1 MDPAEPEHP
10 GPPQDDGPGPS
21 QSEAPGPPPD
31 EAPGPHQN
39 EAPGPLQNEA
49 PDPPQGEAPGPPQ
62 SGAPDPPGDEAPGP
76 AQSEAAGPPGDETP
90 GPPPGDTQAPRPDE
104 AAVPSEGK
112 ALGPLQYGDASSP
125 LHKAPSEEPART
137 PEEPARTPEEP
148 GPAPEEP
155 APTPEP
161 APKQLIGTIPPAVNL
176 AATTPSATIPAGGKR
191 SRRKKILAWTSGVL
205 AGVLVI
211 GVLGAYFVYR
221 HLDANL
227 HQVDISG
234 VLGSQPVDL
243 HPQAENILILGSDT
257 RVGQGGG
264 FGSSAVL
271 NTDHSD
277 TLLVV
282 HIAADRQWADVMSI
296 PRDSWV
302 SIPACMMGNGQ
313 MSSATTFKINE
324 AFTLGTLDGN
334 KTALGVACTIRTVE
348 KNTGIRIDH
357 FVVVNFTG
365 FRDMVNAVGGVPEC
379 NTKPINDPLSG
390 LRLSAGHHL
399 LRGWRALAYVRA
411 RYTLGNGSDLE
422 RIGRQQAF
430 MSSLVDRVKSKLL
443 DPVAIYRFLDAATK
457 SLTID
462 DQLGGIKG
470 LYNMAT
476 SLKSLPPSRVTFFT
490 LPTYPRSY
498 VDPTD
503 TADVMWT
510 QPEDSQIFQAFR
522 NDMPVSKDMLKYHPP
537 PAIAPDS
544 VTLDVLNGSGA
555 GGLEYT
561 VAAVL
566 QQDGFK
572 VKRTGNAGSQD
583 VTQTLIKYHAGQLQQ
598 AQLLAGKV
606 HGAALQEVPGTGQVT
621 LVLGSNYGS
630 TANAGP
636 RTTPQPA
643 SSFAPR
649 TANENICT

>member
-1 MDPAEPEHP
+1 MDPAEPEQP
-10 GPPQDDGPGPS
+10 GPSGDDGPGS
-21 QSEAPGPPPD
+21 
-31 EAPGPHQN
+31 
-39 EAPGPLQNEA
+39 
-49 PDPPQGEAPGPPQ
+49 PQGEAPGPP
-62 SGAPDPPGDEAPGP
+62 GEDAPGP
-76 AQSEAAGPPGDETP
+76 LQNETP
-90 GPPPGDTQAPRPDE
+90 GPGPDE
-104 AAVPSEGK
+104 AASPSGDAASPSGDAASPSGDAASPSEGTAGLSGDAAGSSEGK

-125 LHKAPSEEPART
+125 LHKAPHEEPSLEHEKPSPVPEGPSPAH
-137 PEEPARTPEEP
+137 EEPSPVHEEP
-148 GPAPEEP
+148 SQ
-155 APTPEP
+155 
-161 APKQLIGTIPPAVNL
+161 KQPIGTIPA
-176 AATTPSATIPAGGKR
+176 AATADATAAGAKTPASRRR
-191 SRRKKILAWTSGVL
+191 SRRRKVLAWTSGVL
-205 AGVLVI
+205 AAVVVV
-211 GVLGAYFVYR
+211 GVLGVYFVYR
-221 HLDANL
+221 HLNANL

-243 HPQAENILILGSDT
+243 HPQAENLLILGSDT

-277 TLLVV
+277 TLLIV
-282 HIAADRQWADVMSI
+282 HIAADRQWADVMSV

-302 SIPACMMGNGQ
+302 SIPACLMGNGQ
-313 MSSATTFKINE
+313 MSSPTTFKINE
-324 AFTLGTLDGN
+324 AFTLGTVDGN
-334 KTALGVACTIRTVE
+334 KTALGVACTIKTVE

-365 FRDMVNAVGGVPEC
+365 FRDMVNAVGGVPVC
-379 NTKPINDPLSG
+379 TTKPINDPLSG
-390 LRLSAGHHL
+390 LHLSAGHHL

-430 MSSLVDRVKSKLL
+430 MSSLVDRAKSKLL

-462 DQLGGIKG
+462 DKLGGIKG
-470 LYNMAT
+470 LFNLAT
-476 SLKSLPPSRVTFFT
+476 SLKSLPSNRVTFFT

-510 QPEDSQIFQAFR
+510 QPEDSRIFAAFR
-522 NDMPVSKDMLKYHPP
+522 DDVPVSKEMLKYHPP
-537 PAIAPDS
+537 PALAPNE

-598 AQLLAGKV
+598 AQLLAAKV
-606 HGAALQEVPGTGQVT
+606 HGAALQEVRGTGQVT

-643 SSFAPR
+643 STFAPR